1 MQKAVLTQLVA
12 VFLAL
17 LVSGSCTAYGDT
29 PPLPTA
35 VPAAAETAIKQIPVI
50 DIPQTAESIDKVR
63 KFEAEGEKFFAQ
75 NMMDRALA
83 KWQEAYGMSI
93 EMKYSEGEGRAL
105 TNMCRCYLD
114 RGDWIKAKYL
124 GENAIEVLANS
135 KDTRALGHA
144 RVALA
149 QAYFGIGNN
158 ESAGEQLAAAIKSMT
173 GSEGADSIEAG
184 KLMNLA
190 ANLLMRYNKTKESV
204 QFLQQAATY
213 YGQGGD
219 TSNAIRCHLT
229 VAGVLEQYGLY
240 TASLEESQ
248 KAVNVAKNASGD
260 NTTSLISAL
269 SSLGNGQYVLC
280 EFTAA
285 RDTYEQVLSL
295 MTKMS
300 KTKTRPL
307 SALARANVA
316 IGYAHCLAATGDLE
330 LAKETFEACISV
342 FKAAGASTAQAQAWN
357 GLGNVEEQQGNHAKA
372 ISSLTQ
378 AMELQAVVRPQLPRM
393 QLAILH
399 NLACADARAGLNS
412 DARAQL
418 LAALNILKKHK
429 DPVFEARTY
438 CALAE
443 IYFKLADAQAADS
456 AVKKAIELGG
466 AINDDASLWRDYVIQ
481 AKLELAQ
488 GEQDRA
494 KASLSS
500 ALSFFRSPQAG
511 AFASPDRLSFPTTRE
526 DLGEQ
531 LVALVARMGMA
542 EQGLLAAEQL
552 KEESFSN
559 DWLKR
564 GGQLKVEDRDVF
576 NDLSLQRAHL
586 HAAESFEPP
595 SKIVKD
601 WQNWLQRFRT
611 LVAQNRSL
619 ARMIAP
625 VPNRMSDIMKAVQA
639 SRSMFVEYL
648 LGPDSSV
655 VFTIDGS
662 GRLSA
667 TVLAVTRKQLQGQV
681 TALLNMPATAGGD
694 PNTTQRERSTL
705 QSLYNELFPTAVR
718 NLMPKNPEQTV
729 CIIPDGVLFNLPFAA
744 LVDEHGKFLVESHT
758 LTLACSTGAILDIP
772 PRYADDNSVLV
783 ASKDGGNNETN
794 MISGVFQQDLV
805 TKLIGKDADISALR
819 EQGRGK
825 MIHCANHFSLLANN
839 PFNSLLPL
847 SPEKDAISQKVTA
860 ESLFGGSMP
869 SDLTVWS
876 ASSVSVK
883 DTLGNSVKVFS
894 RGLNYA
900 GVRNVI
906 LSLWVAPDP
915 ERTNELMDFY
925 KHKQSGLNQA
935 QSLRK
940 AEMVSIAKDPSPHAW
955 AAFQLLGPGY

>member
-1 MQKAVLTQLVA
+1 MRKAVLTKVA
-12 VFLAL
+12 ALFLAL
-17 LVSGSCTAYGDT
+17 FVSCCSTAYGDT
-29 PPLPTA
+29 PPLPTSA
-35 VPAAAETAIKQIPVI
+35 MPAAAESAIRQIPVI
-50 DIPQTAESIDKVR
+50 DIPQTTESIDKVR
-63 KFEAEGEKFFAQ
+63 KFEGEGEKFFAQ
-75 NMMDRALA
+75 NMMDKALA

-93 EMKYSEGEGRAL
+93 EMKYGEGEGRAL

-114 RGDWIKAKYL
+114 RGDWTKAKYL
-124 GENAIEVLANS
+124 GENAIEVLSNS
-135 KDTRALGHA
+135 KDSRALGRA

-149 QAYFGIGNN
+149 QAYFGLGNN
-158 ESAGEQLAAAIKSMT
+158 ESAGQQLAAAIKSMT
-173 GSEGADSIEAG
+173 GSEGADSVEAG

-190 ANLLMRYNKTKESV
+190 GGLLMRYDKMKEAI

-213 YGQGGD
+213 YAQGGD
-219 TSNAIRCHLT
+219 VADAIRDHLT
-229 VAGVLEQYGLY
+229 VAGILEQNGLY
-240 TASLEESQ
+240 IASLEESQ
-248 KAVNVAKNASGD
+248 KAVIVAKNATPENIPG
-260 NTTSLISAL
+260 LIAAL
-269 SSLGNGQYVLC
+269 SSVGNGQYVMC
-280 EFTAA
+280 EFAAA
-285 RDTYEQVLSL
+285 RTTYEQVLAL
-295 MTKMS
+295 MS
-300 KTKTRPL
+300 KMNSKSIT
-307 SALARANVA
+307 SVARANVA
-316 IGYAHCLAATGDLE
+316 LGYAHCLAATGDLE
-330 LAKETFEACISV
+330 LSKQTFDRCIGV
-342 FKAAGASTAQAQAWN
+342 FKSAGASTAQAQAWN
-357 GLGNVEEQQGNHAKA
+357 GLGNAEEQQGNHAKA
-372 ISSLTQ
+372 IADFTQ
-378 AMELQAVVRPQLPRM
+378 ALELQAVVRPPQPRM
-393 QLAILH
+393 QLAVLH
-399 NLACADARAGLNS
+399 SLAFADVRAGLNS

-418 LAALNILKKHK
+418 QSALNILKKTK
-429 DPVFEARTY
+429 DPLFEARTY
-438 CALAE
+438 SALAE
-443 IYFKLADAQAADS
+443 VYFKLADAQAADT
-456 AVKKAIELGG
+456 AVRKAIELGS
-466 AINDDASLWRDYVIQ
+466 AINDDASLWRDYAIL

-488 GEQDRA
+488 GEQDKA
-494 KASLSS
+494 KEALSS

-511 AFASPDRLSFPTTRE
+511 AFASPDRLPFPTTRE
-526 DLGEQ
+526 DMGEQ

-542 EQGLLAAEQL
+542 EQGLLVAEQL

-576 NDLSLQRAHL
+576 NDLSVQRAHL
-586 HAAESFEPP
+586 HAAEAFEAP

-601 WQNWLQRFRT
+601 WQNWLVRFRG
-611 LVAQNRSL
+611 LVGQNRSL

-648 LGPDSSV
+648 LGSDSSV

-667 TVLAVTRKQLQGQV
+667 TVLPVTRKQLQTQV

-718 NLMPKNPEQTV
+718 NLLPKNPEQTV

-794 MISGVFQQDLV
+794 LISGVFQQDSV
-805 TKLIGKDADISALR
+805 TKLIGKEADISALR

-860 ESLFGGSMP
+860 ENLFGGNMA

-915 ERTNELMDFY
+915 ERTNELVDFY

>member
-1 MQKAVLTQLVA
+1 MRKAVLPKVAA

-17 LVSGSCTAYGDT
+17 LVSCSCTAYGDT
-29 PPLPTA
+29 PQLPTA
-35 VPAAAETAIKQIPVI
+35 VPAAAENAIRQIPVI
-50 DIPQTAESIDKVR
+50 DIPQTTESIDKVR
-63 KFEAEGEKFFAQ
+63 KFEAEGERFFAQ
-75 NMMDRALA
+75 NMMDKALA

-93 EMKYSEGEGRAL
+93 EMKYGEGEGRAL

-114 RGDWIKAKYL
+114 RGDWTKAKYL

-135 KDTRALGHA
+135 KDSRALGHA

-158 ESAGEQLAAAIKSMT
+158 ESAGLQLAAAIKSMT
-173 GSEGADSIEAG
+173 GSEGADSVEAG

-190 ANLLMRYNKTKESV
+190 GNLLMRYNKMKESI

-213 YGQGGD
+213 YAQGGD
-219 TSNAIRCHLT
+219 TADAIRNNLA
-229 VAGVLEQYGLY
+229 VAGILEQNGLY
-240 TASLEESQ
+240 IASLEESQ
-248 KAVNVAKNASGD
+248 KAVNVAKNATPE
-260 NTTSLISAL
+260 NTQGLVAAL

-280 EFTAA
+280 EFAAA
-285 RDTYEQVLSL
+285 RSTYEQVLAL
-295 MTKMS
+295 MS
-300 KTKTRPL
+300 KMNAKTISP
-307 SALARANVA
+307 LARANVA

-330 LAKETFEACISV
+330 LSKQTFERCINV
-342 FKAAGASTAQAQAWN
+342 FKSEGASTAQAQAWN
-357 GLGNVEEQQGNHAKA
+357 GLGNAEEQQGNHAKA
-372 ISSLTQ
+372 IADFTQ
-378 AMELQAVVRPQLPRM
+378 ALELQAVVRPSQPRM
-393 QLAILH
+393 QLAVLH
-399 NLACADARAGLNS
+399 SLAFADARAGLNS

-418 LAALNILKKHK
+418 QSALNILKKYK
-429 DPVFEARTY
+429 DPLFEARTY
-438 CALAE
+438 SALGE
-443 IYFKLADAQAADS
+443 VYFKLADAQAADT
-456 AVKKAIELGG
+456 AVRKAIELGT
-466 AINDDASLWRDYVIQ
+466 AINDDASLWRDYVIL
-481 AKLELAQ
+481 AKLQLAQ
-488 GEQDRA
+488 GEQDKA
-494 KASLSS
+494 KESLSS

-542 EQGLLAAEQL
+542 EQGLLVAEQL

-576 NDLSLQRAHL
+576 NDLTIQRAHL
-586 HAAESFEPP
+586 HAAEAFEPP

-601 WQNWLQRFRT
+601 WQNWLGRFRT

-648 LGPDSSV
+648 LGHDSSV

-667 TVLAVTRKQLQGQV
+667 TVLNVTRKQLQTQV
-681 TALLNMPATAGGD
+681 MALLNMPATAGGD

-783 ASKDGGNNETN
+783 ASNVGGNNETN
-794 MISGVFQQDLV
+794 LISGVFQQDSV
-805 TKLIGKDADISALR
+805 TKLIGKDADISGLR

-847 SPEKDAISQKVTA
+847 SPEKDATSQKVTA
-860 ESLFGGSMP
+860 ENLFGGNMP

-876 ASSVSVK
+876 ASSISVK

>member
-1 MQKAVLTQLVA
+1 MRKADLWQVIA
-12 VFLAL
+12 VFLAI
-17 LVSGSCTAYGDT
+17 LVSWGSTAYGDT

-35 VPAAAETAIKQIPVI
+35 AVPAAAENAIRTIPVI

-63 KFEAEGEKFFAQ
+63 KLEAEGEKLFNQ
-75 NMMDRALA
+75 KLIDKALA

-93 EMKYSEGEGRAL
+93 EMKYGEGEGRAL

-114 RGDWIKAKYL
+114 RGDWTKAKYL
-124 GENAIEVLANS
+124 GENAIEVLGNS
-135 KDTRALGHA
+135 KDPRSLGHA

-149 QAYFGIGNN
+149 QAYFGLGNN
-158 ESAGEQLAAAIKSMT
+158 ESAGQQLASAIKAMT
-173 GSEGADSIEAG
+173 GSEGADSVEAG
-184 KLMNLA
+184 RLMNLA
-190 ANLLMRYNKTKESV
+190 GNLLMRYDKMKEGA
-204 QFLQQAATY
+204 QFIQQAAIY
-213 YGQGGD
+213 YAQGGD
-219 TSNAIRCHLT
+219 TADAIRDHLI
-229 VAGVLEQYGLY
+229 VASILEQYGWY

-248 KAVNVAKNASGD
+248 KAVNVAKNSTGD
-260 NTTSLISAL
+260 NTASLITAM
-269 SSLGNGQYVLC
+269 SSLANGQYVLC
-280 EFTAA
+280 EFTTA
-285 RDTYEQVLSL
+285 RRTYEEVLAL
-295 MTKMS
+295 MVKPL
-300 KTKTRPL
+300 KPPL
-307 SALARANVA
+307 SALARANVM
-316 IGYAHCLAATGDLE
+316 IGYAHCLAATGDLD
-330 LAKETFEACISV
+330 LARQTFEKCITV
-342 FKAAGASTAQAQAWN
+342 FKAAAASTAQAQAWN
-357 GLGNVEEQQGNHAKA
+357 GLGIAEEGQGNHTKA
-372 ISSLTQ
+372 IASLTQ
-378 AMELQAVVRPQLPRM
+378 ALELQSVVRPPNPRM

-399 NLACADARAGLNS
+399 NLAFADARAGLNS
-412 DARAQL
+412 DARGHLQ
-418 LAALNILKKHK
+418 AALTILKKFK
-429 DPVFEARTY
+429 DPVFEDRTY

-443 IYFKLADAQAADS
+443 VYFRLADAQAADAS
-456 AVKKAIELGG
+456 VRKAIELGL
-466 AINDDASLWRDYVIQ
+466 AINDDASLWRDYVIK
-481 AKLELAQ
+481 AKLELAL
-488 GEQDRA
+488 GEQDKA
-494 KASLSS
+494 KESLSS

-511 AFASPDRLSFPTTRE
+511 AFPSPDRLSFPSTRE

-564 GGQLKVEDRDVF
+564 GVQLKLEDRDVF
-576 NDLSLQRAHL
+576 HDLSTERAHL
-586 HAAESFEPP
+586 HAAEAINPP
-595 SKIVKD
+595 SRITKD
-601 WQNWLQRFRT
+601 WQKWLVRFRT

-625 VPNRMSDIMKAVQA
+625 VPNRMGDIMKAVQA
-639 SRSMFVEYL
+639 SHSMFVEYL

-667 TVLAVTRKQLQGQV
+667 TVLGVTRKQLQTQV
-681 TALLNMPATAGGD
+681 SALLNMPATAAGD
-694 PNTTQRERSTL
+694 PTTAQRERSTL
-705 QSLYNELFPTAVR
+705 QSIYNELFPTAVR

-729 CIIPDGVLFNLPFAA
+729 CIVPDGVLFNLPFAA
-744 LVDEHGKFLVESHT
+744 LVDERGKFLVESHT
-758 LTLACSTGAILDIP
+758 LTLAGSTGAILDIP

-783 ASKDGGNNETN
+783 ASKDGGNNEIN
-794 MISGVFQQDLV
+794 LISGVFQQDAV
-805 TKLIGKDADISALR
+805 TKLLGKDADIAALR

-847 SPEKDAISQKVTA
+847 SPDKDAENQKTVTA
-860 ESLFGGSMP
+860 EKLFDGSMP

-876 ASSVSVK
+876 GSSVSTK

-940 AEMVSIAKDPSPHAW
+940 AELVSLAKDPSPHAW